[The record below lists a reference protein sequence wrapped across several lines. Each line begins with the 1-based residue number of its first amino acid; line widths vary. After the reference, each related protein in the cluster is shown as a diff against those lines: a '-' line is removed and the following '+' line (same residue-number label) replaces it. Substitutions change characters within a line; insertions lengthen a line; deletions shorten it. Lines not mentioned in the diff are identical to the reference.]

1 MRRSRFPALAWI
13 LLLASAA
20 RGGEGLEP
28 LVARLRQGDPQ
39 AKQRLVEAGPAAVAP
54 LVTLAADRNARV
66 AWAARSAL
74 RRIAV
79 RAGDDDAA
87 RRKAIY
93 DALLPSI
100 DPKRPLP
107 ERRAAVEVLGLVGDG
122 SRDQVR
128 PLARLV
134 LHEPALARDA
144 VVAIGRMGHGGM
156 GALTCLV
163 WHNGSHLVD
172 DEPIPPPV
180 KPELKALALQIY
192 ASQPIEDS
200 GRPDVTLDFL
210 RDAAESEHEVIR
222 VAALKALGCWGH
234 PTALP
239 LLLDAIEKGTP
250 QAKAAAFD
258 GLLLAAATRLRAGEG
273 AAAGR
278 LYAQALDLAATDGQ
292 RAAALAGLARV
303 GAPACLAAIQ
313 RYLKA
318 KAPAVRHAA
327 CAALAQVRGPAGLQA
342 MLDALPDAP
351 DEAKP
356 TLIAAIGARGDPT
369 ASRPLLEAAK
379 ARDETIALAAV
390 RALGDAGGPGAVAP
404 LLDLAEKGASP
415 DIQAAALGVA
425 LRLAHRQAGRGQAAV
440 LADFGRVLRLAPD
453 GAARAEAIRGLAKT
467 GDPRALE
474 LLRPILADAE
484 SPLSRAAGRAC
495 LAIGEAAKA
504 RGDRTGAVAAFT
516 AVADAEPTQGLAA
529 QAVKQL
535 QSLGVHHGL
544 ARRDGAIVT
553 WWIIGPLGCRDMKA
567 AKAPQ
572 FPERELRFDK
582 AYKVGDRVVRWRLHH
597 SRHPKGWVDC
607 KALFK
612 PSDRVLA
619 YAYTE
624 LAADAEREVELHLGR
639 DDGLSLWL
647 NGQLLYDEHTPH
659 GVDAR
664 DFVVTAKLVAGINRF
679 LVKSSQGGG
688 DWAFYL
694 RITDAD
700 GRPLGSEPK

>member
-1 MRRSRFPALAWI
+1 
-13 LLLASAA
+13 
-20 RGGEGLEP
+20 
-28 LVARLRQGDPQ
+28 
-39 AKQRLVEAGPAAVAP
+39 
-54 LVTLAADRNARV
+54 
-66 AWAARSAL
+66 
-74 RRIAV
+74 
-79 RAGDDDAA
+79 
-87 RRKAIY
+87 
-93 DALLPSI
+93 
-100 DPKRPLP
+100 
-107 ERRAAVEVLGLVGDG
+107 
-122 SRDQVR
+122 
-128 PLARLV
+128 
-134 LHEPALARDA
+134 
-144 VVAIGRMGHGGM
+144 
-156 GALTCLV
+156 
-163 WHNGSHLVD
+163 
-172 DEPIPPPV
+172 
-180 KPELKALALQIY
+180 
-192 ASQPIEDS
+192 
-200 GRPDVTLDFL
+200 
-210 RDAAESEHEVIR
+210 VIR
-222 VAALKALGCWGH
+222 VAALEALGCWGH
-234 PTALP
+234 PTAIP

-250 QAKAAAFD
+250 QAKAAACK

-273 AAAGR
+273 DGAGR
-278 LYAQALDLAATDGQ
+278 LYAQALDLAAADAQ

-303 GAPACLAAIQ
+303 GAPDCLPAIQ

-318 KAPAVRHAA
+318 KAPAVQQAA
-327 CAALAQVRGPAGLQA
+327 CAALARVRGPAGLQA
-342 MLDALPDAP
+342 LLDALADAP

-356 TLIAAIGARGDPT
+356 MLIAAIGARRDPT

-379 ARDETIALAAV
+379 ARDQATALAAV

-404 LLDLAEKGASP
+404 LLDLAEKGRSP

-425 LRLAHRQAGRGQAAV
+425 LRLAHRQADRGQSTMLPHFRRA
-440 LADFGRVLRLAPD
+440 LRLAGD
-453 GAARAEAIRGLAKT
+453 DAARAEALRGLAKT

-474 LLRPILADAE
+474 LLRPILADAA
-484 SPLSRAAGRAC
+484 SPLRKAAAQAC
-495 LAIGEAAKA
+495 LAIGEAARA
-504 RGDRTGAVAAFT
+504 SGDRRGAVAAFTAVADAEPTAFT

-535 QSLGVHHGL
+535 HSLGVHHGL
-544 ARRDGAIVT
+544 DRRDGAIAT
-553 WWIIGPLGCRDMKA
+553 WWVIGPLDCRDMNA

-607 KALFK
+607 RALFT

-647 NGQLLYDEHTPH
+647 NGQLLYDEHTAH
-659 GVDAR
+659 GVEAR

>member
-28 LVARLRQGDPQ
+28 LVAGLRQGDPQ
-39 AKQRLVEAGPAAVAP
+39 AKQRLIEAGPAAVAR
-54 LVTLAADRNARV
+54 LAALAADRDARV
-66 AWAARSAL
+66 GWAARSVL

-79 RAGDDDAA
+79 RAGDDTA

-100 DPKRPLP
+100 DPRRPLP

-122 SRDQVR
+122 SQDQVR

-134 LHEPALARDA
+134 LHDPALARDA
-144 VVAIGRMGHGGM
+144 VVAIGRMGEGGM

-180 KPELKALALQIY
+180 KPELKALALEIY

-210 RDAAESEHEVIR
+210 RDAADSEHEAIR
-222 VAALKALGCWGH
+222 VAALKALGRWGH
-234 PTALP
+234 PAAVP

-250 QAKAAAFD
+250 PVKMAAIE

-273 AAAGR
+273 DAAGR
-278 LYAQALDLAATDGQ
+278 LYAQALDLAAADGQ
-292 RAAALAGLARV
+292 RAAALAGLARI
-303 GAPACLAAIQ
+303 GAPAWLPAI
-313 RYLKA
+313 RRCLKA
-318 KAPAVRHAA
+318 KAPAVQQAA
-327 CAALAQVRGPAGLQA
+327 CAALARVRGPAGLEA
-342 MLDALPDAP
+342 MLDALADAP

-356 TLIAAIGARGDPT
+356 MLIAAIGARRDPT

-379 ARDETIALAAV
+379 ARDEAIALAAV
-390 RALGDAGGPGAVAP
+390 RALGNDGGPAAVAP
-404 LLDLAEKGASP
+404 LLDLAEKGRSA
-415 DIQAAALGVA
+415 DIKAAALGAA
-425 LRLAHRQAGRGQAAV
+425 LRLAHRQADRGQAAV
-440 LADFGRVLRLAPD
+440 LTDFGRALRLAGD
-453 GAARAEAIRGLAKT
+453 DADRAEALRGIAKT

-474 LLRPILADAE
+474 LLRPILADAA
-484 SPLSRAAGRAC
+484 SPLREAAAQAC
-495 LAIGEAAKA
+495 LAIGEAARA
-504 RGDRTGAVAAFT
+504 SGDRRGAVSAFT
-516 AVADAEPTQGLAA
+516 AVADAEPTQGLAT

-535 QSLGVHHGL
+535 HSLGVHHGL
-544 ARRDGAIVT
+544 DRRDGAIAT
-553 WWIIGPLGCRDMKA
+553 WWIIGPFDCRDMNA

-582 AYKVGDRVVRWRLHH
+582 TYKVGDRVLRWRLHH

-607 KALFK
+607 RALFK
-612 PSDRVLA
+612 PCDRVLA

-647 NGQLLYDEHTPH
+647 NGQLLYNEHTPH
-659 GVDAR
+659 GVEAR
-664 DFVVTAKLVAGINRF
+664 DFVVRAKLVAGINRF

-688 DWAFYL
+688 GWAFYL

-700 GRPLGSEPK
+700 GRPFGARRR

>member
-1 MRRSRFPALAWI
+1 MKRVCLIAVA
-13 LLLASAA
+13 LLAAAAA
-20 RGGEGLEP
+20 RGGEVGE
-28 LVARLRQGDPQ
+28 RLLDAFRNGDREATEQ
-39 AKQRLVEAGPAAVAP
+39 LVEAGPAAVAP
-54 LVTLAADRNARV
+54 LAALATDRDARV
-66 AWAARSAL
+66 GWAARSAL

-79 RAGDDDAA
+79 RAGDDAT

-100 DPKRPLP
+100 DAKRPLP

-122 SRDQVR
+122 SMDQVR

-134 LHEPALARDA
+134 IHEPALARDA

-163 WHNGSHLVD
+163 WHNGSHLVH

-180 KPELKALALQIY
+180 KPELKALALGIY

-200 GRPDVTLDFL
+200 GRADVTLDFL
-210 RDAAESEHEVIR
+210 RDAATSEHEVIR
-222 VAALKALGCWGH
+222 VAALEALGRWGH

-239 LLLDAIEKGTP
+239 LLFEAIEKGTP
-250 QAKAAAFD
+250 QAKAAAFE
-258 GLLLAAATRLRAGEG
+258 GLLLAAATRLRVGEG
-273 AAAGR
+273 DAAGR
-278 LYAQALDLAATDGQ
+278 IYTQVLDLAATDGQ

-303 GAPACLAAIQ
+303 GAPASLSAIQ
-313 RYLKA
+313 PHLKA
-318 KAPAVRHAA
+318 KAPAVRQAA
-327 CAALAQVRGPAGLQA
+327 CAALARVRGPAGLQA
-342 MLDALPDAP
+342 LLGALADAP
-351 DEAKP
+351 DDAKP
-356 TLIAAIGARGDPT
+356 MLIAAIGARRDPT

-379 ARDETIALAAV
+379 SRDEATALAAV
-390 RALGDAGGPGAVAP
+390 RALGDAGGPAAVAP

-415 DIQAAALGVA
+415 DIKAAALGVA
-425 LRLAHRQAGRGQAAV
+425 LRLAHRQADRGQSTM
-440 LADFGRVLRLAPD
+440 LPHFGRALRLAGD
-453 GAARAEAIRGLAKT
+453 DAARAEAIRGLAKT
-467 GDPRALE
+467 GDPHALE
-474 LLRPILADAE
+474 LLRPILADAA
-484 SPLSRAAGRAC
+484 SPLRNAAAQAC
-495 LAIGEAAKA
+495 LAIGEAARA
-504 RGDRTGAVAAFT
+504 RGDRHGAVAAFT

-535 QSLGVHHGL
+535 HSLGVHHGL
-544 ARRDGAIVT
+544 ARRDGAIAT
-553 WWIIGPLGCRDMKA
+553 WWIIGPLDCRDMNA

-572 FPERELRFDK
+572 FPERELRFDRT
-582 AYKVGDRVVRWRLHH
+582 YKVGDRVVRWRLHH

-607 KALFK
+607 RALFK

-647 NGQLLYDEHTPH
+647 NGQLLYDEHTAH
-659 GVDAR
+659 GVEAR

-679 LVKSSQGGG
+679 LAKSSQGGG

-694 RITDAD
+694 RITDAG